1 MYFAAPLSYALIAI
15 SFGVDDYFASALLF
29 AAAVFRIVS
38 DIACSYSSDERSS
51 RVIARINIAASI
63 VSQVM
68 FAKIGS
74 YALGFGMFMPVNIG
88 ALALEIAVSFRL
100 IGKGRR
106 GGKK

>member
-1 MYFAAPLSYALIAI
+1 
-15 SFGVDDYFASALLF
+15 
-29 AAAVFRIVS
+29 
-38 DIACSYSSDERSS
+38 
-51 RVIARINIAASI
+51 
-63 VSQVM
+63 M